1 MAVAKRQR
9 EKPMKR
15 EQKKNLRTSGE
26 TNALFLASPN
36 LHRAGLRGGDKT
48 YKKRKPSQ
56 VGASSLESTCLH
68 ASSV

>member
-15 EQKKNLRTSGE
+15 EQNKNRRTSGE
-26 TNALFLASPN
+26 ANALFLASPN
-36 LHRAGLRGGDKT
+36 LHRAGLRGGDKM
-48 YKKRKPSQ
+48 YKKREPGQ

-68 ASSV
+68 ASSM